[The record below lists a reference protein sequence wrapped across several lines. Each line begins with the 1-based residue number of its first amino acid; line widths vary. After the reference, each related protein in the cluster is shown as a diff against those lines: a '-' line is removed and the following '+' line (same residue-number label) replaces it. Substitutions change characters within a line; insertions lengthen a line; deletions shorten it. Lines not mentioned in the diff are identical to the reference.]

1 MSPRDGDRAHVGPR
15 LVLALGLIPLLLL
28 TAGCTSP
35 FTDDLSDD
43 DIETELDE
51 ATPPDEFSA
60 TVEVREVIDGETS
73 TETETVW
80 LRADGASR
88 VETEPETES
97 ETGSAANDTSVLV
110 VTDGETRWHYDR
122 ETETV
127 TQLERDSNTSSWLDG
142 LYAQQDRYIEAY
154 DIADVT
160 EASVDGRDSYRVTF
174 EPPAN
179 ETVEQSLDIL
189 VGQTEYAVP
198 LSTSE
203 QPEERG
209 VDRVEVWFDQE
220 TMFPLKHLVEGEEG
234 DLVLETTYRNVSV
247 DPEPPL
253 DDDLFEFSPPA
264 DAAIEDGETG
274 SESGPGAETAT
285 NTNSSDNATPS
296 ESTGDGTGDGT
307 GESDT
312 TGSGDGDGDS
322 GDGDSGSGGTI
333 ALPSIDHYDSIT
345 AADETVSFP
354 VAEPPSDA
362 LPAAVERERI
372 SRYEFP
378 DEDRRQV
385 TLLYAADDTGGTIS
399 VTTSDGPRT
408 FAMDGSKLPI
418 GDVTGSIAHTDE
430 GTELQWACGEHYRSV
445 FVSHE
450 FENGTAIEL
459 ARAIGC
465 Q

>member
-1 MSPRDGDRAHVGPR
+1 MSPRDDDRAHVSPR
-15 LVLALGLIPLLLL
+15 LVLALGFIPLLLL

-35 FTDDLSDD
+35 FADDLSADT
-43 DIETELDE
+43 IETELDE

-88 VETEPETES
+88 VETDPEA
-97 ETGSAANDTSVLV
+97 GSAANETGVLV
-110 VTDGETRWHYDR
+110 VTDGDTRWHYDR

-127 TQLERDSNTSSWLDG
+127 TQLERDPNASSWLKG

-203 QPEERG
+203 QPTERG

-234 DLVLETTYRNVSV
+234 ELVLETTYRNVSV

-253 DDDLFEFSPPA
+253 DDDLFEFDPPA
-264 DAAIEDGETG
+264 NASSDTDTDAENPD
-274 SESGPGAETAT
+274 SDSGPSVETIPD
-285 NTNSSDNATPS
+285 NTTEDSSN
-296 ESTGDGTGDGT
+296 GDGGEETPNDSDDNTDGAA
-307 GESDT
+307 
-312 TGSGDGDGDS
+312 
-322 GDGDSGSGGTI
+322 I
-333 ALPSIDHYDSIT
+333 ALPSIDHYDSIA

-354 VAEPPSDA
+354 VVEPPSDS
-362 LPAAVERERI
+362 LPAAVDRERI

-385 TLLYAADDTGGTIS
+385 TLLYADDDTGGTIS

-408 FAMDGSKLPI
+408 FAMDGSELPI